1 MNTLFFI
8 SAFVACVVFLVIGI
22 VIGRSLSK
30 TMLLSLENQLKTQFD
45 GEKQKQVLEIQ
56 SLHQKLAL
64 KEQQSEQLE
73 KSINNLKQDLQQN
86 TTCLDNLRNLHT
98 ELSAKL
104 SASLST
110 EQGLI
115 TRLQERDSIIAGLNQ
130 EVVVLGKDKTSQQEL
145 IEQQKVQ
152 LGQAQEHQQ
161 QLALLRNEQQRKEQN
176 LQVKLEELTKAHA
189 HIAELEMANH
199 KDEQLIAAREK
210 TIHQM
215 QLDYDTLLMQHEQHN
230 QTIKQ
235 QNALIGQAQA
245 EKEQLSQLQGQLQ
258 HKDQYIQKELK
269 VWVKLNSGMN
279 RLGFKIDAIKNVIHQ
294 LKAEGFTC
302 VLAMHFANAD
312 ADHPLNNEQIRQFLN
327 IKNDCAPILA
337 SCCNSAAIYKYPEL
351 HFDFVRPGIMLY
363 GATPFADRNI
373 HDLDL
378 KPVMTFTSEVIALNQ
393 IQAGEAVGYGSNF
406 VADQPMQLAIVSIGY
421 GDGYPR
427 AFPKQ
432 NYVAIHGQL
441 TRVIGRVAMDMIA
454 IDVTDLKA
462 EIGTEVELWGTSR
475 LVDDVAEANGT
486 IGYELLCRL
495 SQRPQ
500 RKKI

>member
-1 MNTLFFI
+1 MRQATVYI
-8 SAFVACVVFLVIGI
+8 DSAALQYNLNRVKQLAPTAKIVSMVKANAYGHGVKDCLAALSETDAFGVACLEEALEIRELGYQQPITLIEGVFSADEMPI
-22 VIGRSLSK
+22 VI
-30 TMLLSLENQLKTQFD
+30 
-45 GEKQKQVLEIQ
+45 EKNIECVVHHIQQVEW
-56 SLHQKLAL
+56 
-64 KEQQSEQLE
+64 
-73 KSINNLKQDLQQN
+73 
-86 TTCLDNLRNLHT
+86 
-98 ELSAKL
+98 
-104 SASLST
+104 
-110 EQGLI
+110 LI
-115 TRLQERDSIIAGLNQ
+115 L
-130 EVVVLGKDKTSQQEL
+130 
-145 IEQQKVQ
+145 
-152 LGQAQEHQQ
+152 
-161 QLALLRNEQQRKEQN
+161 
-176 LQVKLEELTKAHA
+176 
-189 HIAELEMANH
+189 
-199 KDEQLIAAREK
+199 
-210 TIHQM
+210 
-215 QLDYDTLLMQHEQHN
+215 
-230 QTIKQ
+230 
-235 QNALIGQAQA
+235 
-245 EKEQLSQLQGQLQ
+245 

-279 RLGFKIDAIKNVIHQ
+279 RLGFKIDAIKDIIHQ

-312 ADHPLNNEQIRQFLN
+312 ADHPLNNEQIRQFLD

-337 SCCNSAAIYKYPEL
+337 SCCNSAAIYRYPEL

-441 TRVIGRVAMDMIA
+441 TRVVGRVAMDMIA
-454 IDVTDLKA
+454 IDVTDLKV
-462 EIGTEVELWGTSR
+462 EIGTEVELWGTNR